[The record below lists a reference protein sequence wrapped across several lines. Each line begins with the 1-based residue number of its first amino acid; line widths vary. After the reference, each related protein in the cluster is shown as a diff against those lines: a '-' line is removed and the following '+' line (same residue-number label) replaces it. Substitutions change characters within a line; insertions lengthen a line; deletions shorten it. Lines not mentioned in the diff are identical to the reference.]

1 MADTATTERVYRL
14 VVDSTQALAKLDQ
27 IAKSTGNTDQ
37 QFKKLNS
44 TMGGLSD
51 TIKKVGGA
59 FLAFTASMAI
69 VDKISGAFGRA
80 TEEIDNLGKA
90 SQKVGVTVE
99 ALSALKFAG
108 DQSGVAFDSLESALG
123 KFNKNLVT
131 VGDTTSEVGA
141 TLRQFGVT
149 TADTTESAFTKI
161 ANGFAKIPDSAGKTA
176 KAIEIFGKA
185 GADLIPLLNEG
196 GDGLEAFRKRA
207 EELGLVLSQD
217 VVNRITSF
225 NDSMAELGKAQEG
238 VTNQM
243 VAGLAPALQSIATLF
258 ASSAAAGEFWQD
270 VGRGIGKVLVYMAG
284 EFDKAITKARQFL
297 EIANTAVEIAKKL
310 GNADFAGA
318 KTSFVD
324 GYDSV
329 KKLQA
334 DSEERIKVLK
344 DYENNFTATSKKI
357 ANIADS
363 TNKSK
368 AGGGGGGKSRADKEA
383 EAIQKQIEAL
393 KLSLDPLYAYQKAL
407 ENIANLEKNGLDAD
421 IANKARVESALKL
434 SDAMKKLTAE
444 QVAYQESIDKEVKA
458 INDAYAPFD
467 ALQDRIARL
476 QELMDKGGLSAENYA
491 KEVTKAYEI
500 AQKKVDELAG
510 KTDDS
515 FQRLTDA
522 MAGYTSSFVGS
533 FIDSIGKAEF
543 SFNNFAEGLLKT
555 IAKLFANRMFTQ
567 FFDMLLKG
575 TGSGAGGGLLNGIF
589 GKSSLTPLEPSP
601 ALTRDGFPSITP
613 MMVGAMKAAQND
625 SSFMGTT
632 NIVVNNMNSQ
642 DNEVSTKETTNEK
655 GQKQIEI
662 FIEKKVKDLFGSGG
676 MDKTMKSAYGLRR
689 SPV

>member
-1 MADTATTERVYRL
+1 MMSETTERIYKL
-14 VVDSTQALAKLDQ
+14 TVDSTQALNKLDQ
-27 IAKSTGNTDQ
+27 IAKSTGNTEA
-37 QFKKLNS
+37 QFKKLNG

-59 FLAFTASMAI
+59 FLAFSASMAI
-69 VDKISGAFGRA
+69 VDKITGAFARA

-108 DQSGVAFDSLESALG
+108 DQSGVAFDSLEGALA
-123 KFNKNLVT
+123 KFNKNLVN

-141 TLRQFGVT
+141 TLRKFGVT
-149 TADTTESAFTKI
+149 TADTTETAFTKI
-161 ANGFAKIPDSAGKTA
+161 ANGFAKIPDSANKTA
-176 KAIEIFGKA
+176 VAVELFGKA

-217 VVNRITSF
+217 VVNRITAF
-225 NDSMAELGKAQEG
+225 NDSMSEMSKASEG
-238 VTNQM
+238 ITNQM

-258 ASSAAAGEFWQD
+258 ASSASAGEFWRE
-270 VGRGIGKVLVYMAG
+270 VGRGIGEVLVYMAG
-284 EFDKAITKARQFL
+284 KFDQAITQARQFL
-297 EIANTAVEIAKKL
+297 VIANATVDIAKKL
-310 GNADFAGA
+310 GSADFGGA
-318 KTSFVD
+318 KNSFVD

-334 DSEERIKVLK
+334 ESDQRIKVLNQYA
-344 DYENNFTATSKKI
+344 DTFTATSKKI
-357 ANIADS
+357 ASVADS
-363 TNKSK
+363 ANMKPKS
-368 AGGGGGGKSRADKEA
+368 GGGGKTQAEKEA
-383 EAIQKQIEAL
+383 GAIEKQIEAL
-393 KLSLDPLYAYQKAL
+393 KKSLDPLYAYQKAMEEINKL
-407 ENIANLEKNGLDAD
+407 ESAGLGADYANM
-421 IANKARVESALKL
+421 ARVESAKKL

-458 INDAYAPFD
+458 INDSYAPFD

-476 QELMDKGGLSAENYA
+476 QELMEKGGLSADNYA

-500 AQKKVDELAG
+500 AQKKTDELAG

-515 FQRLTDA
+515 FQKLTDA

-533 FIDSIGKAEF
+533 FIDDIGKAEF
-543 SFNNFAEGLLKT
+543 SFQNFAEGLLKT
-555 IAKLFANRMFTQ
+555 IAKLLANRMLTQ

-575 TGSGAGGGLLNGIF
+575 TGSGSGGFSFFRGATP
-589 GKSSLTPLEPSP
+589 SLTPLEPSP
-601 ALTRDGFPSITP
+601 TLSRDGSPAFTP
-613 MMVGAMKAAQND
+613 MMVGMMKSAGSD
-625 SSFMGTT
+625 SSLMGTT
-632 NIVVNNMNSQ
+632 NIVVNNHNAQ

-662 FIEKKVKDLFGSGG
+662 FIEKKVKDMFGSGG
-676 MDKTMKSAYGLRR
+676 MDKTMKSAYNLRR

>member
-1 MADTATTERVYRL
+1 
-14 VVDSTQALAKLDQ
+14 
-27 IAKSTGNTDQ
+27 
-37 QFKKLNS
+37 
-44 TMGGLSD
+44 
-51 TIKKVGGA
+51 
-59 FLAFTASMAI
+59 
-69 VDKISGAFGRA
+69 
-80 TEEIDNLGKA
+80 
-90 SQKVGVTVE
+90 
-99 ALSALKFAG
+99 
-108 DQSGVAFDSLESALG
+108 
-123 KFNKNLVT
+123 
-131 VGDTTSEVGA
+131 
-141 TLRQFGVT
+141 
-149 TADTTESAFTKI
+149 
-161 ANGFAKIPDSAGKTA
+161 
-176 KAIEIFGKA
+176 
-185 GADLIPLLNEG
+185 
-196 GDGLEAFRKRA
+196 
-207 EELGLVLSQD
+207 
-217 VVNRITSF
+217 
-225 NDSMAELGKAQEG
+225 
-238 VTNQM
+238 
-243 VAGLAPALQSIATLF
+243 
-258 ASSAAAGEFWQD
+258 
-270 VGRGIGKVLVYMAG
+270 VLVYMAA

-334 DSEERIKVLK
+334 DSEERIKVL
-344 DYENNFTATSKKI
+344 NNYADTFTATSKKI

-368 AGGGGGGKSRADKEA
+368 AGGGGGGKSQADKEA

-421 IANKARVESALKL
+421 IANKARIESALKL

-476 QELMDKGGLSAENYA
+476 QELMEKGGLSGENYA

-555 IAKLFANRMFTQ
+555 IAKLLANRMFTQ

-575 TGSGAGGGLLNGIF
+575 TGSGAGGF
-589 GKSSLTPLEPSP
+589 SFFSATPSLTPLEPSP

-613 MMVGAMKAAQND
+613 MMVGAMKSAQND

-676 MDKTMKSAYGLRR
+676 LDKTMKSAYNLRR
-689 SPV
+689 SAV

>member
-1 MADTATTERVYRL
+1 MADTATTERIYKL
-14 VVDSTQALAKLDQ
+14 TVDSTQALAKLDQ
-27 IAKSTGNTDQ
+27 IAKSTGNTDE
-37 QFKKLNS
+37 QFKKLNG

-149 TADTTESAFTKI
+149 LGDTTESAFTKI
-161 ANGFAKIPDSAGKTA
+161 ADGFAKIPDSAGKTA

-243 VAGLAPALQSIATLF
+243 VSGLAPALQSIATLF
-258 ASSAAAGEFWQD
+258 ASSASAGEFWQD
-270 VGRGIGKVLVYMAG
+270 VGRGIGRVLVYMAE
-284 EFDKAITKARQFL
+284 EFEKALTKARQFL
-297 EIANTAVEIAKKL
+297 AIANTAVDIAKKL
-310 GNADFAGA
+310 GNADFSGA

-368 AGGGGGGKSRADKEA
+368 AGGGGKSQADKEA

-421 IANKARVESALKL
+421 IANKARIESALKL

-444 QVAYQESIDKEVKA
+444 QVAYQESLDKEVKA
-458 INDAYAPFD
+458 INDSYAPFD

-476 QELMDKGGLSAENYA
+476 QELMDKGGLSVENYA

-500 AQKKVDELAG
+500 AQKKTDELAG

-555 IAKLFANRMFTQ
+555 IAKLFTNRLFTQ

-575 TGSGAGGGLLNGIF
+575 SGTGAGGF
-589 GKSSLTPLEPSP
+589 SFFSATTSLTPLEPSP

-613 MMVGAMKAAQND
+613 MMVGAMKSAQND

-676 MDKTMKSAYGLRR
+676 MDKTMKSAYNLRR
-689 SPV
+689 SAV